1 MGYKAASGEDAYKQ
15 HKKNGDF
22 PSGSYWVGP
31 QFKKHFKL
39 LWTDFRPDEEVSL
52 VFPAV
57 CLENSSG
64 FVGRDS
70 GVACA
75 LTDQR
80 FILAQKAGMKGVEKA
95 IRIGMLTNVSLSSK
109 MTCDEITVHAATE
122 RLVLRVS
129 KRLGKRVYDAIQ
141 DSIGA
146 GAAPVAA
153 VPVIVQQ
160 VEAHREQ
167 PQSATDEVYRLKKLL
182 DDGLIS
188 EDEFNALK
196 RKALGL

>member
-188 EDEFNALK
+188 ED
-196 RKALGL
+196 